1 VCNKIQARE
10 LFSQHQVSTES
21 IMHFFTGFDTTHRL
35 KTLLKGSAITAA
47 LTLSISCG
55 GGSSGSPESEDDTVV
70 GGIQGDWSS
79 QCFQASPELSGI
91 NELTITASDYNQS
104 TLFFVGSTTCSG
116 QLNFLLESEGTYTLG
131 AGTTPTVQ
139 GVASHIDIEFGN
151 ITATSTLA
159 LDGQLALD
167 ERSFGDLLSEQLN
180 IADVDNIS
188 SQDLGLPPT
197 LFSLILVDGDNLL
210 SGDSDSNQGN
220 SPETRLTELS
230 TEFEGTFTRQ

>member
-1 VCNKIQARE
+1 MHADV
-10 LFSQHQVSTES
+10 FSQHPVNSGS
-21 IMHFFTGFDTTHRL
+21 IMQFFTSFDTTHRF
-35 KTLLKGSAITAA
+35 KTLLKISAITAA
-47 LTLSISCG
+47 LTLSVSCG
-55 GGSSGSPESEDDTVV
+55 GGSSSSPESNDDNIV
-70 GGIQGDWSS
+70 GEIEGEWSS

-91 NELTITASDYNQS
+91 NELTITASDYDQS

-139 GVASHIDIEFGN
+139 GVASHINIEFGN
-151 ITATSTLA
+151 ITATSTTA
-159 LDGQLALD
+159 LDGQLALE
-167 ERSFGDLLSEQLN
+167 ERSFAELLSEQLD
-180 IADVDNIS
+180 IADANSIS